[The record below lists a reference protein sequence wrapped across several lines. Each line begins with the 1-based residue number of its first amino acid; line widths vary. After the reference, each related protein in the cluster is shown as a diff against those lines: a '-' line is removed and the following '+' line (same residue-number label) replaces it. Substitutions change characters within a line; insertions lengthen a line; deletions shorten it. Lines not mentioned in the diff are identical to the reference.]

1 MPAAAPKEDP
11 FAGAQWDMKMIGA
24 TAQGSYRKQPGSK
37 KVRVGI
43 IDTGIDASHPDI
55 APNFDADLSRNFVTD
70 MPDID
75 GPCEEPDLP

>member
-1 MPAAAPKEDP
+1 
-11 FAGAQWDMKMIGA
+11 MIGA

-75 GPCEEPDLP
+75 GPCEAADLP